1 MTANAFV
8 LHEPLGER
16 EAARWGLSAG
26 VIVALHVAA
35 ALLAMNWLKH
45 VPDEG
50 VNMPAILIDMTPETS
65 APQSTPLDIAPGPVM
80 QQADASPPEPTQ
92 QQSVEEMI
100 PPTPPQENPDV
111 VAPPEQKLEPSPPK
125 PEPAK
130 VAPVEKPDVV
140 APPEQKPEPSPPKP
154 EFAKVEPVAKPAP
167 AKPKVV
173 RPDAKKPS
181 DALPAPRTS
190 APPRA
195 EREAPLASAVNAGSV
210 ASAMAT
216 YYQRVRAHLMRFHQY
231 PTSANGQRGVVKV
244 SFTLGRSGQ
253 VLSSRLGGSSGV
265 AVLDAQAMAMVR
277 QAQPFP
283 PVPSDINYA
292 TIPINVGVAFGK

>member
-80 QQADASPPEPTQ
+80 QQADASPPEPMQ
-92 QQSVEEMI
+92 QQAVEEMI
-100 PPTPPQENPDV
+100 PPTPPQEKPDV

-130 VAPVEKPDVV
+130 VAPVEKPAAV
-140 APPEQKPEPSPPKP
+140 
-154 EFAKVEPVAKPAP
+154 
-167 AKPKVV
+167 KPKVV
-173 RPDAKKPS
+173 RPDARKPS
-181 DALPAPRTS
+181 DAPPAPRTS

-244 SFTLGRSGQ
+244 SFTLGRGGQ

>member
-1 MTANAFV
+1 MAANAFA

-16 EAARWGLSAG
+16 EAARWGLSAA
-26 VIVALHVAA
+26 VIVALYVAA

-50 VNMPAILIDMTPETS
+50 VNVPAILIDMTPETS

-80 QQADASPPEPTQ
+80 QQADASPPEPVRQ
-92 QQSVEEMI
+92 QAVEEMI
-100 PPTPPQENPDV
+100 PPTPPQEKPDV

-130 VAPVEKPDVV
+130 VAPVEKP
-140 APPEQKPEPSPPKP
+140 
-154 EFAKVEPVAKPAP
+154 AP

-173 RPDAKKPS
+173 RPDARKPS
-181 DALPAPRTS
+181 DASPAPRTS

-195 EREAPLASAVNAGSV
+195 EREARLASAVNAGSV

-231 PTSANGQRGVVKV
+231 PTGANGQKGVVRL
-244 SFTLGRSGQ
+244 SFTLGRGGQ
-253 VLSSRLGGSSGV
+253 VLSSRVSGSSGV
-265 AVLDAQAMAMVR
+265 TVLDAQAMAMMR

-283 PVPSDINYA
+283 PMPPEITYA
-292 TIPINVGVAFGK
+292 TVPINVPVIFGK